1 MRWGNPF
8 GKLDSSTHRQ
18 YLVSMLVFV
27 GLVIVQLAAK
37 PLLGGSA
44 SLIFLVLAVVFSAI
58 QAGGRAALMITA
70 LSVIAI
76 PYLLAE
82 PVMSL
87 PALTA
92 QDQAL
97 LAFFTL
103 LCLCISLLGGMLHHA
118 RLKAQELAVTLDERE
133 HTMRALLESTTQA
146 VLGIGTDGKIT
157 IANKAV
163 FNVFGYRPDELIGQ
177 SSAILIPEGE
187 TPPADVRGDPFTQH
201 CITASMK
208 STDLMGMRRNGA
220 PFPMEASFSMAETR
234 AGAMVVSYVA
244 DITERKEAAEKL
256 RLAAQHDPLTNLP
269 NRALVYEMGDQLLY
283 STARSRKMAAVMFFD
298 LDRFK
303 PINDTYGHEAGD
315 KMLKE
320 VARRLQSTVRG
331 SDLVGRIGGDEFVA
345 ILPNMSNQEDVLH
358 AATNLLKRLGEP
370 YRIDNLELRTSPSI
384 GISIYPNDGTNL
396 DTLIRNADAAMY
408 HAKHRGRNT
417 FQFFTGE
424 INRHAERTLAIE
436 QRMRQSIESK
446 DFELWYQP
454 IFDTRS
460 MNVVG
465 AEALLRWRQDNAEA
479 LAPAE
484 FIGVA
489 EASGLINPLG
499 DWVLEEA
506 CMQLKRWIEIGLPP
520 LFISVNVSPLQFR
533 ATDFQKKMATLLST
547 AGVDPSCLELEL
559 TESTVMKQVEEASR
573 TLAGLKKM
581 GLRIALD
588 DFGTGYS
595 SLSHLSSLPIDKLK
609 VDQSFIKNIDT
620 DSRSLAITE
629 TVIALGKKLHVE
641 VVAEGIESEEALQ
654 LLRDRGCDLGQGFL
668 ISKPLKE
675 AHFTQWFRETGAQ
688 HYLH

>member
-8 GKLDSSTHRQ
+8 GKLETNTTRG
-18 YLVSMLVFV
+18 YLVSVFAF
-27 GLVIVQLAAK
+27 LFLLLLQFAAK
-37 PLLGGSA
+37 PLFQGSA
-44 SLIFLVLAVVFSAI
+44 SLGFLVLAVIFSAI
-58 QAGGRAALMITA
+58 YAGGRAGLLVTG
-70 LSVIAI
+70 LSLIAV
-76 PYLLAE
+76 PFLLAE
-82 PVMSL
+82 PNL
-87 PALTA
+87 GFALLTP

-97 LAFFTL
+97 LLFFTF
-103 LCLCISLLGGMLHHA
+103 LCLCVSMLGGLLRHA
-118 RLKAQELAVTLDERE
+118 RVRAQELAVTLDERE

-146 VLGIGTDGKIT
+146 VLGIGTDGRIS

-163 FNVFGYRPDELIGQ
+163 FNVFGYRPEELIGQ
-177 SSAILIPEGE
+177 SSAILIPAGAEI
-187 TPPADVRGDPFTQH
+187 PVDVRGDPFTQH
-201 CITASMK
+201 CILASMK
-208 STDLMGMRRNGA
+208 GSELVGMRRNGE

-234 AGAMVVSYVA
+234 AGAMMVSYVA
-244 DITERKEAAEKL
+244 DITERKQAAEKL
-256 RLAAQHDPLTNLP
+256 RQAAQHDPLTGLP
-269 NRALVYEMGDQLLY
+269 NRALVYEMGDQLLA
-283 STARSRKMAAVMFFD
+283 TAARSRNLAAVMFFD

-320 VARRLQSTVRG
+320 VARRLQTTVRG

-345 ILPNMSNQEDVLH
+345 ILPNIPGQNEVLH

-370 YRIDNLELRTSPSI
+370 YKIDNLELRTSPSI
-384 GISIYPNDGTNL
+384 GISLYPTDGTKL

-417 FQFFTGE
+417 FQFFTSE
-424 INRHAERTLAIE
+424 INSNAERTLAIE
-436 QRMRQSIESK
+436 QRMRQSIEK
-446 DFELWYQP
+446 QDFELWYQP
-454 IFDTRS
+454 IFDTRT

-465 AEALLRWRQDNAEA
+465 AEALLRWRQIDADP
-479 LAPAE
+479 LMPSE

-489 EASGLINPLG
+489 EASGLINQLG
-499 DWVLEEA
+499 DWVLDEA
-506 CMQLKRWIEIGLPP
+506 CKQLKRWTEIGLPP

-533 ATDFQKKMATLLST
+533 ANDFQKKMAALLEH
-547 AGVDPSCLELEL
+547 AGVNPACLELEV

-595 SLSHLSSLPIDKLK
+595 SLSYLSSLPIDKLK
-609 VDQSFIKNIDT
+609 VDQSFIRHIDT
-620 DSRSLAITE
+620 DARSLAIAE

-641 VVAEGIESEEALQ
+641 VVAEGIESEEALH
-654 LLRDRGCDLGQGFL
+654 LLRDRGCELGQGFL

-675 AHFTQWFRETGAQ
+675 HHFTQWFRETGAQ